1 MKQSELLKK
10 IEELERRIRELEAR
24 PNQIM
29 IPWPVYIPPMPQPE
43 PQPYP
48 WSPWVSPHTPL
59 PIYPTWCSTSNSS
72 ELT

>member
-29 IPWPVYIPPMPQPE
+29 IPWPVYIPPMPQPN
-43 PQPYP
+43 
-48 WSPWVSPHTPL
+48 PWVSPYTP
-59 PIYPTWCSTSNSS
+59 PTWCGTSSTETVTAGLVS
-72 ELT
+72 